1 MKPFKQEIAEGIADN
16 ISKKLKYSFFIDLY
30 PIVTKKGGLV
40 TIMFPN
46 VEIKKIKKWL
56 GDIEMSDLYTNNI
69 ETLKSIYSRTNTISS
84 LKTLYR
90 AVDTLKSQQTP
101 PDQNDSRMSDLELVI
116 SKIER
121 VIKSKLNNDEK
132 ELFNQMSSLLDDIS
146 DNASKSIEG
155 SIGASTSQP
164 EEKPEPEESPKEE
177 PTEKPE
183 EKPEEKP
190 KEKQAPKSVEKT
202 TATQKTEPT
211 DKKPADEESEES
223 SAKKEEVQRRIKNIV
238 REILKKSVTKR

>member
-1 MKPFKQEIAEGIADN
+1 MRPFKQEITEGIADN

-46 VEIKKIKKWL
+46 VGIKKIKKWL
-56 GDIEMSDLYTNNI
+56 GDIETSDLYTNNI
-69 ETLKSIYSRTNTISS
+69 ETLKSIYSKTNTVSN

-121 VIKSKLNNDEK
+121 VIKTKLNNDEK

-146 DNASKSIEG
+146 DNAAKSIEG
-155 SIGASTSQP
+155 SIGASTAQP

-183 EKPEEKP
+183 ENPSSNP
-190 KEKQAPKSVEKT
+190 APKPVEKT
-202 TATQKTEPT
+202 TPTQKTEPT
-211 DKKPADEESEES
+211 DEKPAEEESEES

-238 REILKKSVTKR
+238 REILKRSVTKR

>member
-1 MKPFKQEIAEGIADN
+1 MRPFKQEITEGIADN

-30 PIVTKKGGLV
+30 PIVTKKGGLI

-46 VEIKKIKKWL
+46 VGIKKIKKWL
-56 GDIEMSDLYTNNI
+56 GDIETSDLYTNNL
-69 ETLKSIYSRTNTISS
+69 ETLKSIYSRTSTVSN

-121 VIKSKLNNDEK
+121 VIKAKLNNDEK
-132 ELFNQMSSLLDDIS
+132 ELFNQMSSLLDDIA
-146 DNASKSIEG
+146 DNAAKSIEG

-164 EEKPEPEESPKEE
+164 EEKPEPEKSPKEE
-177 PTEKPE
+177 PSAKPE

-190 KEKQAPKSVEKT
+190 APKPVEKT
-202 TATQKTEPT
+202 TPTQKTEPT
-211 DKKPADEESEES
+211 TEKPEEESEES
-223 SAKKEEVQRRIKNIV
+223 STKKEEVQRRIKNIV
-238 REILKKSVTKR
+238 REILKRSVTKR